1 MFKDIRA
8 FQQRAIKALNLKPEQ
23 LSRAESEL
31 CLDVS
36 GHTNGADFHN
46 IVDITLF
53 ENGYGYF
60 FATRCETRNGKC
72 QHFRK
77 TVIHQFF
84 EEAEAIEMIRTFLV

>member
-31 CLDVS
+31 CLDVT
-36 GHTNGADFHN
+36 GHSNGADFHN
-46 IVDITLF
+46 IVDITLM

-60 FATRCETRNGKC
+60 FATRCEERNGEKQYFC
-72 QHFRK
+72 R
-77 TVIHQFF
+77 TVIRQFF
-84 EEAEAIEMIRTFLV
+84 EEDDAIEMIRTFLN